1 MIQYQT
7 APIAKPA
14 PLCAQSIIGKLADTM
29 LEMAFSG
36 QNVTPETLESYGFS
50 KDVVERYGAR
60 ATAIAR
66 RRSIRRI
73 ERCI

>member
-1 MIQYQT
+1 MIQYQS
-7 APIAKPA
+7 APITKPA

-60 ATAIAR
+60 ATALAR

-73 ERCI
+73 ERYI